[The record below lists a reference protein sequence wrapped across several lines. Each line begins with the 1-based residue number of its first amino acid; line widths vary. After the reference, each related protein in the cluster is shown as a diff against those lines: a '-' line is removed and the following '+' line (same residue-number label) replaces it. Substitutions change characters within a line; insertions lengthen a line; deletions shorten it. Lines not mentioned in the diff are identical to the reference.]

1 MNTKKTAKKTGAPKT
16 EASKTGAPKTEASKI
31 VKCEYHAGAAIVREG
46 KAQNKH
52 VITGHVIR
60 VKYETAG
67 IVGEWINAAADAY
80 LTYKGYGKVYKDKL
94 AANKARLEVCAEN
107 GINWATRDAE
117 YAKVCAELKAKEAE
131 RAKARKDAAQKIV
144 DKGERE
150 YMRKGKELRA
160 ESWKRVCE
168 RANG

>member
-1 MNTKKTAKKTGAPKT
+1 MNTKKTEKTEAPKT
-16 EASKTGAPKTEASKI
+16 EAPKIA
-31 VKCEYHAGAAIVREG
+31 KCEYHAGTAIVREG
-46 KAQNKH
+46 KTQNKH
-52 VITGHVIR
+52 VITGYVIR

-67 IVGEWINAAADAY
+67 IVGEWRNAADDAY
-80 LTYKGYGKVYKDKL
+80 LTYKGYGKIYKDKL

-107 GINWATRDAE
+107 GITWATRDEE
-117 YAKVCAELKAKEAE
+117 YAKVCAEWEEKEE
-131 RAKARKDAAQKIV
+131 DRAKARKDAAQKIV

>member
-1 MNTKKTAKKTGAPKT
+1 MSKKTSKKTSKKAEAPKA
-16 EASKTGAPKTEASKI
+16 EAPKI
-31 VKCEYHAGAAIVREG
+31 VKCEYHAGTAVVREG
-46 KAQNKH
+46 KTQNKH
-52 VITGHVIR
+52 VITGYVIR
-60 VKYETAG
+60 VKYEISG
-67 IVGEWINAAADAY
+67 VVGEWVNAANDAL
-80 LTYKGYGKVYKDKL
+80 LTYRGYGRLYRDKL
-94 AANKARLEVCAEN
+94 EANKARLEVCAEN
-107 GINWATRDAE
+107 GINWATRDDE

-144 DKGERE
+144 DKGERA